1 MKNTIV
7 GLVLIWAF
15 TFMLASCNHHDYSD
29 AFNKVYSIVD
39 SMPDSSLCLLRKMNM
54 EAMSTKDKAK
64 YALLFTIAQ
73 DKSGLDVD
81 DDSLIRIAYDW
92 YSLHKEDSL
101 YAKCMNYMGTYY
113 MLNDSVEKAESC
125 LKESYVVAD
134 SLNDFK
140 TVGLVLDKL
149 AKIESSYNTSTAVKY
164 AQKELAVYKK
174 LCQIPSENLVYGHL
188 RLSECLMLDNKKQ
201 QSLKYAWEAK
211 TIAVLL
217 GDSLVLADCY
227 QNLSNVFEK
236 NDMKDSSLVYA
247 KAAATMHGDNCVS
260 TQLALASAYINVDS
274 LVQGNIVLDKIS
286 LASPK
291 IKYCVYYLK
300 NRLALKSKKYQLLT
314 CYSDS
319 AFDNLEKM
327 YQAELLAKTHYY
339 ISMLQKEKDNT
350 LLKYETT
357 QSRWILILVVALF
370 VCLLF
375 FVFFIFYGYQ
385 KQAKQKLQKER
396 EEVKLKEQH
405 EREMHLMEKKML
417 EDIHKKELLH
427 KETQLGIMRK
437 YLYTKID
444 VLEKLNSV
452 AENSKHL
459 TFNDED
465 WTEIE
470 IYLDSADDLF
480 VKRLAKLHPNLSKSD
495 KRLMMLLRLH
505 CSQKSLAMLY
515 GISEKAIKQK
525 LYLYKEKVGISTEK
539 MSLREYIEGILW
551 RVRCKFRPR
560 FRGGGNA
567 KR

>member
-1 MKNTIV
+1 MKNTFI
-7 GLVLIWAF
+7 GLVLVWLL
-15 TFMLASCNHHDYSD
+15 TFMFASCGRDYSE
-29 AFNKVYSIVD
+29 AFNKAYSIVD
-39 SMPDSSLCLLRKMNM
+39 SMPDSSLCLLGKLNVKD
-54 EAMSTKDKAK
+54 MSSKDKAK
-64 YALLFTIAQ
+64 YALLYTMAQ

-92 YSLHKEDSL
+92 YSLHKEDTL

-113 MLNDSVEKAESC
+113 MLNDSIEKAESC

-174 LCQIPSENLVYGHL
+174 LSQFPSVNLVYSHL
-188 RLSECLMLDNKKQ
+188 RLSECLMLDNKKL
-201 QSLKYAWEAK
+201 QSLKYAREAK
-211 TIAVLL
+211 SIAVQL
-217 GDSLVLADCY
+217 GDSLILADCY

-236 NDMKDSSLVYA
+236 NNMTDSNLVYA
-247 KAAATMHGDNCVS
+247 KMAAIMHGDNCVS
-260 TQLALASAYINVDS
+260 AQLALASAYINVDS
-274 LVQGNIVLDKIS
+274 LTQGNVVLDKIS
-286 LASPK
+286 LNSAK

-300 NRLALKSKKYQLLT
+300 SKLALKSKKYQLLT

-319 AFDNLEKM
+319 AYDNLEKM
-327 YQAELLAKTHYY
+327 YQDELLSKTHYY
-339 ISMLQKEKDNT
+339 VSMLQKEKDNA

-357 QSRWILILVVALF
+357 QSRWILILAVALF

-375 FVFFIFYGYQ
+375 FVFLVFHVYQ
-385 KQAKQKLQKER
+385 KQAKQKIQKER

-405 EREMHLMEKKML
+405 EQEMHLMEKKML
-417 EDIHKKELLH
+417 EDMHKKELLH
-427 KETQLGIMRK
+427 KEAQLGIMRK

-444 VLEKLNSV
+444 ALEKLNSV
-452 AENSKHL
+452 TENSKHL
-459 TFNDED
+459 IFNDED

-480 VKRLAKLHPNLSKSD
+480 VKRLSKLHPNLSKSE

-505 CSQKSLAMLY
+505 CSQKILAMLY

-525 LYLYKEKVGISTEK
+525 LYLYKEKVGIRTEK
-539 MSLREYIEGILW
+539 MSLREYIEGI
-551 RVRCKFRPR
+551 
-560 FRGGGNA
+560 
-567 KR
+567 